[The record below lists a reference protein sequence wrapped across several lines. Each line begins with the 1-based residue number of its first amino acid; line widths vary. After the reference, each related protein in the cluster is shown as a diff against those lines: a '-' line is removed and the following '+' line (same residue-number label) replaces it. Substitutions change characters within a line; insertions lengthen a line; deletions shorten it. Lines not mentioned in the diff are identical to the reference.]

1 MTRYNINAKI
11 SAQITNWLRFNYSQR
26 FTRRDETRPTYFTDS
41 YFNDLGRSNWP
52 NMPIYDRNGNINHD
66 NPRRLVEGGDRKVQ
80 RDRNYYQGAFI
91 IEPIKNWI
99 TNVEFNYS
107 INEISTK
114 TLNLEWYNY
123 DPAGNKI
130 VTGQQN
136 TDLKESDQKE
146 NYWNLNVYSTYSRTF
161 ADKHNFKIMGG
172 FQAEEWDYH
181 YFDVTKYGVISGD
194 YPEFNLT
201 TGMSASGEE
210 KQL

>member
-1 MTRYNINAKI
+1 MLNFGKEAMTRYNINAKI

-114 TLNLEWYNY
+114 ALNLEWYNY

-130 VTGQQN
+130 VTEIGRAH
-136 TDLKESDQKE
+136 
-146 NYWNLNVYSTYSRTF
+146 V
-161 ADKHNFKIMGG
+161 
-172 FQAEEWDYH
+172 
-181 YFDVTKYGVISGD
+181 
-194 YPEFNLT
+194 
-201 TGMSASGEE
+201 
-210 KQL
+210 